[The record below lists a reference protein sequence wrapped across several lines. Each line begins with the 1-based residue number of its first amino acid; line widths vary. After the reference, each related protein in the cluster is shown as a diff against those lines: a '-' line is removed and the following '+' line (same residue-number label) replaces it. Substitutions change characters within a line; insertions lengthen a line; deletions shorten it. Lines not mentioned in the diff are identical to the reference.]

1 MEQEMVKIVEV
12 LSVPLRDAKPLYV
25 PVSCRVWAE
34 CCDEAEEL
42 VLVKVQKE
50 AT

>member
-25 PVSCRVWAE
+25 PLSCLVRAE
-34 CCDEAEEL
+34 CDDEMEEL
-42 VLVKVQKE
+42 VLVMVLEE
-50 AT
+50 AA